1 MEKRENGE
9 GERHVALYA
18 QDESEPRAAY
28 AFFESEEALN
38 AAGTWRCDGQEGKYA
53 VTVLDADGQPVP
65 GAMIQVCDDK
75 TCMVLTTDENGAVE
89 HAGAPYAYEIH
100 VLKAPKG
107 FAKCADT
114 FVMPEAGGEMTIV
127 LAAAE

>member
-1 MEKRENGE
+1 M
-9 GERHVALYA
+9 
-18 QDESEPRAAY
+18 
-28 AFFESEEALN
+28 
-38 AAGTWRCDGQEGKYA
+38 
-53 VTVLDADGQPVP
+53 LDADGQPVP

>member
-1 MEKRENGE
+1 
-9 GERHVALYA
+9 
-18 QDESEPRAAY
+18 
-28 AFFESEEALN
+28 
-38 AAGTWRCDGQEGKYA
+38 
-53 VTVLDADGQPVP
+53 
-65 GAMIQVCDDK
+65 
-75 TCMVLTTDENGAVE
+75 MVLTTDKNGAVE